1 MKKSIKKSIVA
12 IAAIAT
18 ISTMSA
24 VTCFAAN
31 WGDLATVTISDDNWH
46 NQFDGPY
53 DTKESDSEKWAVYST
68 AMTMYSNPQV
78 KLINSNGEARSNAIT
93 VAHTY
98 RQYTGDNNTGT
109 NGYVYYTK
117 TKGAWNQIGTDTMK
131 YQINAD
137 QP

>member
-1 MKKSIKKSIVA
+1 MKNKIKKTIVTIA
-12 IAAIAT
+12 TMAAISSMGA
-18 ISTMSA
+18 I
-24 VTCFAAN
+24 TCFAAN
-31 WGDLATVTISDDNWH
+31 WGSLATVTISDHNWH
-46 NQFDGPY
+46 NQFNGPY

-78 KLINSNGEARSNAIT
+78 KLINSDGDARSGSIT

-98 RQYTGDNNTGT
+98 SQYTGDDNTGT
-109 NGYVYYTK
+109 NGYNYWTK
-117 TKGAWNQIGTDTMK
+117 TKGAWNQVGSDTMK